1 MRKLFVWIP
10 AFAGMTILL
19 LVFPLGVFAQA
30 ATLSLDPS
38 TGTFNR
44 GCSFSVNVNIDT
56 GGSQTDGAD
65 AILIYDP
72 SRVTANSITNGTVYP
87 DYPGNNIDAQSGK
100 ISILSLASVT
110 AGFSGKGV
118 LATINFTVKDSA
130 ATGVTQ
136 VKFDFD
142 PLNKAKT
149 TDSNVVERSTVVDI
163 LNSVVDGNY
172 TVGAGSCGVGQPTPT
187 PASTQRPRTGGTGD
201 SGTPSSTYIPPKT
214 LPEGGTP
221 QFTATL
227 AIMGGVLTILGI
239 FGLALL

>member
-1 MRKLFVWIP
+1 MRKLITFFLFSV
-10 AFAGMTILL
+10 LL
-19 LVFPLGVFAQA
+19 LVFPSGVFAQV
-30 ATLSLDPS
+30 ATLSLEPA
-38 TGTFNR
+38 TGAFNR
-44 GCSFSVNVNIDT
+44 GCSFSVNVNVDT

-72 SRVTANSITNGTVYP
+72 SRLTANSITNGTIYP

-110 AGFSGKGV
+110 AGFAGKGI

-130 ATGVTQ
+130 ATGATQ

-163 LNSVVDGNY
+163 LNSVTDGNY
-172 TVGAGSCGVGQPTPT
+172 TVGSGSCTGQSTVTPT
-187 PASTQRPRTGGTGD
+187 KRPVPVGGPNDSTG
-201 SGTPSSTYIPPKT
+201 SSTYSPTKT
-214 LPEGGTP
+214 LPDSGTP

-227 AIMGGVLTILGI
+227 AIVGGVLTVLGI